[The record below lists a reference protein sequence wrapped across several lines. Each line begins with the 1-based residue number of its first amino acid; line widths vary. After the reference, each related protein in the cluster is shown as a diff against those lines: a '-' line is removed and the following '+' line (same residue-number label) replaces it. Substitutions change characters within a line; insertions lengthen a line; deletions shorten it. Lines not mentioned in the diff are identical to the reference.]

1 MDSLRLAE
9 IYASMLAEV
18 GVDGVSAASLM
29 AQPQLI
35 EPPSSPPPE
44 EPEFRSIPSFVHM
57 QQLQPERSYVP
68 YKRMTHFIQHLAQL
82 TGRNGAGAEMDE
94 VRTRV
99 LEAGVAADDTMAY
112 FKIRALMKTWGYTS
126 PHYRRIFAMLKTM
139 GGKVLTLS
147 YQQEMALRHDFVAL
161 CEVFK
166 ERMVGRTQRKN
177 FISYY
182 LIIQLLLSKYRIVS
196 YYKLPSVK
204 DSAKFHHL
212 LDMYRYMVLPLPK
225 R

>member
-147 YQQEMALRHDFVAL
+147 YQQEMG
-161 CEVFK
+161 
-166 ERMVGRTQRKN
+166 GR
-177 FISYY
+177 
-182 LIIQLLLSKYRIVS
+182 
-196 YYKLPSVK
+196 
-204 DSAKFHHL
+204 SAKTL
-212 LDMYRYMVLPLPK
+212 
-225 R
+225 